1 MKNLS
6 KKGMTIDEGLAFFSP
21 ERRKEFLDEAGRA
34 VVQKMLSNG
43 SSGATLGQ
51 LLDRLRLDPHWNTI
65 KEASAEAVFG
75 SVKTT
80 KTKTKTTKTKR
91 PRQTLT
97 DEVLASVLAV
107 IKKNPGI
114 RAELVCDEHGKIDRA
129 TCKKALHKLRAQGK
143 VKTKGVKRKTTYT
156 VAGK

>member
-21 ERRKEFLDEAGRA
+21 GRRKEFLDEAGRA

-51 LLDRLRLDPHWNTI
+51 LFDRLRTDPHWKTI

-75 SVKTT
+75 GT
-80 KTKTKTTKTKR
+80 KTKATKVTKR
-91 PRQTLT
+91 ASRQTLS
-97 DEVLASVLAV
+97 DAILASVLAV
-107 IKKNPGI
+107 VKKNPGI
-114 RAELVCDEHGKIDRA
+114 RAENVCEMGKMDRGL
-129 TCKKALHKLRAQGK
+129 CKKVLHKLRAQGK

-156 VAGK
+156 VTGK